1 MRPGWCTNVL
11 PTRCAEELGAAVE
24 AMATCIPES
33 APVGLWLPDHVLGDD
48 PAAAVAP
55 IAATLRRIG
64 APLLGLNTFPQGDF
78 HQNRV
83 KDAVYQ
89 PAWGDQ
95 CRLDYTLRAAEA
107 VIALTQPG
115 DEIGLTTVPIGWP
128 SHAID
133 LDAAR
138 SMLCAA
144 CEELDLLSERSDR
157 TIFLAVEPEPRC
169 VLPTAASL
177 AAFVK
182 GTTLQDAAARGTLR
196 ACLDACHLAVEHES
210 PDEAVATLHDA
221 QIRIGRVQIS
231 SAPEASTPLAIAA
244 MQSLDEERWMHQ
256 TSVLVGD
263 ALTIYNDLSETH
275 GIDPEGVWR
284 THLHIPVHRATF
296 GALHSTQSWIPLLI
310 RAVAAT
316 GQRPPVEVETY
327 AWDVLPPSFRQ
338 ATVQDEI
345 ARELEWTMR
354 IMQEVGW

>member
-11 PTRCAEELGAAVE
+11 PTRCAEELAAAVE
-24 AMATCIPES
+24 TMGTCIPES

-64 APLLGLNTFPQGDF
+64 TPLLGLNTFPQGDF

-138 SMLCAA
+138 SMLCTA

-157 TIFLAVEPEPRC
+157 TIFLAVEPEPR
-169 VLPTAASL
+169 
-177 AAFVK
+177 FK
-182 GTTLQDAAARGTLR
+182 
-196 ACLDACHLAVEHES
+196 
-210 PDEAVATLHDA
+210 
-221 QIRIGRVQIS
+221 
-231 SAPEASTPLAIAA
+231 TPLHVAPCERVWTPAI
-244 MQSLDEERWMHQ
+244 SRWNMNRPMRPSPPF
-256 TSVLVGD
+256 TMRRSASAVCR
-263 ALTIYNDLSETH
+263 S
-275 GIDPEGVWR
+275 
-284 THLHIPVHRATF
+284 HR
-296 GALHSTQSWIPLLI
+296 
-310 RAVAAT
+310 
-316 GQRPPVEVETY
+316 
-327 AWDVLPPSFRQ
+327 LPRQ
-338 ATVQDEI
+338 ARRLPLQPCSRLMKNGGCI
-345 ARELEWTMR
+345 RRLCWSAMH
-354 IMQEVGW
+354 